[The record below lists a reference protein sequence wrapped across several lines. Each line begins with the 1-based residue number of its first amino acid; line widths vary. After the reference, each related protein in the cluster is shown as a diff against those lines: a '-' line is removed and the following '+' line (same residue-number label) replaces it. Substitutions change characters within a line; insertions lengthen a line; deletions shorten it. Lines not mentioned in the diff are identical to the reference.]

1 MFEDKVMP
9 GMRSNKVWD
18 EETAGVIGFHGGGD
32 NNENNERRNKKIF
45 FEVTDKKIAD
55 ENTNEKI
62 DGDRGLGSLDAAEA
76 VQAATEE
83 RRGKE
88 VTTE

>member
-1 MFEDKVMP
+1 MFEDKVTP
-9 GMRSNKVWD
+9 AMRSNKVWD
-18 EETAGVIGFHGGGD
+18 EETAGVIGFHGGG
-32 NNENNERRNKKIF
+32 NENENERRNKKIF
-45 FEVTDKKIAD
+45 FEVTDKKVAD

-62 DGDRGLGSLDAAEA
+62 DGDRGLGSLDAAEV

>member
-1 MFEDKVMP
+1 MP
-9 GMRSNKVWD
+9 AIRSNKVWD
-18 EETAGVIGFHGGGD
+18 EETAEGIGFPGD
-32 NNENNERRNKKIF
+32 NENNQRRDKKIF
-45 FEVTDKKIAD
+45 FEVTDKKVAD

>member
-1 MFEDKVMP
+1 MP
-9 GMRSNKVWD
+9 ALRSNKIWD
-18 EETAGVIGFHGGGD
+18 EETAGVIGFHGGG
-32 NNENNERRNKKIF
+32 NENENERRNKKIF
-45 FEVTDKKIAD
+45 FEVTDKKAD
-55 ENTNEKI
+55 EENPNEKI

-83 RRGKE
+83 RRGEE

>member
-1 MFEDKVMP
+1 MP

-45 FEVTDKKIAD
+45 FEVTDKKVDD
-55 ENTNEKI
+55 ENTNKNI
-62 DGDRGLGSLDAAEA
+62 DGDRGLGSLDAAEV

-83 RRGKE
+83 HRGKE